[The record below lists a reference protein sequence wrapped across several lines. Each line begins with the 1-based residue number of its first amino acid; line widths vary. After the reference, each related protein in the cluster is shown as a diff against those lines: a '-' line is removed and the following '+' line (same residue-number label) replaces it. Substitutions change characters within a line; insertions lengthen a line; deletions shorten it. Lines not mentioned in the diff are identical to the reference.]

1 MEAFEELEIWAQF
14 KNGDKRS
21 FEAIYHQ
28 HYSALVN
35 YGLRLKQDVN
45 FVEEAVQD
53 LFVKLWQNRDNL
65 NRPVSLKHYLL
76 KSLRN
81 IIYNKLNAV
90 SREFYVG
97 DETDMLGF
105 EFHIP
110 KDSADYH
117 QQLLKKLMAE
127 LTDRQREAVYLF
139 YEEELSYQEISD
151 LLKIKIGGTYKLIY
165 RAIEKM
171 KSGFHRQVSTPKEG
185 IADRAIMQKTST

>member
-1 MEAFEELEIWAQF
+1 MKAFEELAVWAQF
-14 KNGDKRS
+14 KNGDKRA

-65 NRPVSLKHYLL
+65 NRPASLKHYLL

-110 KDSADYH
+110 RDSTDYH

-139 YEEELSYQEISD
+139 YQEELSYQEISN

-171 KSGFHRQVSTPKEG
+171 KSGFHRQVTPTKEG
-185 IADRAIMQKTST
+185 LADRAIMQKTST

>member
-1 MEAFEELEIWAQF
+1 MTAFEELEVWAQF
-14 KNGDKRS
+14 KNGDKRA
-21 FEAIYHQ
+21 FEAIYHR
-28 HYSALVN
+28 HYGALVN

-65 NRPVSLKHYLL
+65 NRPASLKHYLL

-110 KDSADYH
+110 RDSADYH

-127 LTDRQREAVYLF
+127 LTDRQKEAVYLF
-139 YEEELSYQEISD
+139 YQEELSYQEISD
-151 LLKIKIGGTYKLIY
+151 VLKIKIGGTYKLIY
-165 RAIEKM
+165 RALEKM
-171 KSGFHRQVSTPKEG
+171 KSGFHRQVTSSKEG
-185 IADRAIMQKTST
+185 LADPAIMQKTSS